1 MKSNEL
7 NRVVFFSVEDMS
19 GGHNLMKAEKLLDNI
34 ALNKEF
40 EINDLLEIYNI
51 KLYFDN
57 NLFLNNWSEKDKI
70 KYKNIIATLWNK
82 VRDFWINIDNNN
94 IVSLIADIEFRYK
107 NNFWDLINY
116 FKSYKNIDKEI
127 FTSILDKSLN
137 NINYILVNKLIV
149 NHFNNEIREFLINY
163 KNSAELLL
171 TKIEEQKTN
180 KKDEYFFPK
189 SLTLK
194 DRELIISKYLDNDD
208 ANLNYVNLI
217 LKSKKSNEL
226 DLSSR
231 IKLKAKNKVKVLNNE
246 ILEKG
251 VSWNVRVQVGIS
263 KDQIEPAKFS
273 NENNTLDVSYSEK
286 YLNNQK
292 SDIELFHNF
301 TLLFLYTDDKGLIT
315 LISRQNE
322 LGTFEKIMM
331 KSKNEYLIGEV
342 FNKKSFLSQIQI
354 VILNHYLINQ
364 RNKSIEEL
372 TSSFINR
379 YLNENFN
386 INFEFKFPS
395 EYSSFFEKIRIL
407 APEFEFLLKQY
418 QSFVDEE
425 SINFELIGFNSEPLR
440 FSEIRS
446 LVSRKYVYIKDNLI
460 HQLKYY
466 FFSDQSMLYYVEK
479 FKDKYHNFYN
489 LIKNENVKIE
499 DFENYQKDIIQKL
512 IDDKYLFLDKEN
524 NVKIE
529 KEIML
534 NLIGELFKDEVL
546 SYWHYEKEIRYVI
559 DDMIENDY
567 LNFESTL
574 FTKQEIKYLN
584 FHLNTKEFTNGLD
597 LRNKYLHGT
606 NSSSENE
613 NKNDYYV
620 LLKIIILSLLKIE
633 DDLILDE
640 ISNE

>member
-19 GGHNLMKAEKLLDNI
+19 GGHNLMKAENLLDNI
-34 ALNKEF
+34 DLNKEF

-57 NLFLNNWSEKDKI
+57 NLFLNNWSEKDKT

-94 IVSLIADIEFRYK
+94 IVSLIDDIEFRYK
-107 NNFWDLINY
+107 NYFWDLINY
-116 FKSYKNIDKEI
+116 FKSYKNIDKVI
-127 FTSILDKSLN
+127 FTSILDKSPN
-137 NINYILVNKLIV
+137 NINYILVNKLVV

-163 KNSAELLL
+163 KNSAALLL
-171 TKIEEQKTN
+171 AKIEVQKTN
-180 KKDEYFFPK
+180 KKDEYCFPK

-226 DLSSR
+226 DLSSK

-372 TSSFINR
+372 TSSFIDR

-460 HQLKYY
+460 LQLKYY

-534 NLIGELFKDEVL
+534 YLIGELFKDEVL

-559 DDMIENDY
+559 DDMIEKDY

>member
-1 MKSNEL
+1 VKSNEL

-19 GGHNLMKAEKLLDNI
+19 GGHNLMKAENLLDNI
-34 ALNKEF
+34 DLNKEF

-57 NLFLNNWSEKDKI
+57 NLFLNNWSEKDKT

-94 IVSLIADIEFRYK
+94 IVSLIDDIEFRYK
-107 NNFWDLINY
+107 NYFWDLINY
-116 FKSYKNIDKEI
+116 FKSYKNIDKVI
-127 FTSILDKSLN
+127 FTSILDKSPN
-137 NINYILVNKLIV
+137 NINYILVNKLVV

-163 KNSAELLL
+163 KNSAALLL
-171 TKIEEQKTN
+171 AKIEVQKTN
-180 KKDEYFFPK
+180 KKDEYCFPK

-226 DLSSR
+226 DLSSK

-372 TSSFINR
+372 TSSFIDR

-460 HQLKYY
+460 LQLKYY

-534 NLIGELFKDEVL
+534 YLIGELFKDEVL

-559 DDMIENDY
+559 DDMIEKDY